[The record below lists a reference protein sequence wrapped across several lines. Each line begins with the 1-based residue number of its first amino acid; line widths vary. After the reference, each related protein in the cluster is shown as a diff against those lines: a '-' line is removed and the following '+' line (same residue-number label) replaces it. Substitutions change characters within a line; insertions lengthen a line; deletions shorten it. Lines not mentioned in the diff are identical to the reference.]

1 MPTIVIRV
9 GTAGWAYEDW
19 KSIVY
24 PSRPSRGFD
33 RLGMMASLFD
43 TNEIN
48 SPFYRIPTP
57 RQTADWSRRVAHNPR
72 FAFTAKLHRGFTHER
87 KAGPAEEKEYLEA
100 LEPLQRDGRLGCVL
114 AQFPVSFHGTAE
126 NRGLLTR
133 ILHRFASLPLAV
145 EFRHESWDTEDVRQ
159 LLAERNA
166 AFVNID
172 QPRLRGNLGPTAH
185 VTSPIAYFR
194 FHGRNAEKWFGPDTS
209 NEERYNYLYAER
221 ELAPWVERIRT
232 AAQRAAGLTAE
243 AAPSPQRL
251 APSLERRSSGGDVW
265 PVGDS
270 AKAGLYAILNN
281 HFRGQAV
288 ANALQL
294 RQMLT
299 GEIRSVPETLRDA
312 YPVLAVITSQA
323 TSPAQRRLF

>member
-1 MPTIVIRV
+1 VSEPRAIAVRV

-24 PSRPSRGFD
+24 PPRPSRGFD

-72 FAFTAKLHRGFTHER
+72 FAFTAKLYRGFTHER
-87 KAGPAEEKEYLEA
+87 NAGSAEEKEYLEA

-114 AQFPVSFHGTAE
+114 AQFPVSFHSTAE

-133 ILHRFASLPLAV
+133 ILHRFGRLPFAV
-145 EFRHESWDTEDVRQ
+145 EFRHESWDTEEVRQ

-172 QPRLRGNLGPTAH
+172 QPRLHGNLRPTDY
-185 VTSPIAYFR
+185 VTSPVAYFR

-209 NEERYNYLYAER
+209 NEERYNYLYSDK
-221 ELAPWVERIRT
+221 ELAPWVERIRG
-232 AAQRAAGLTAE
+232 AAQRAAGSTAE
-243 AAPSPQRL
+243 AASSRRPGPGGNPAKPS
-251 APSLERRSSGGDVW
+251 V
-265 PVGDS
+265 
-270 AKAGLYAILNN
+270 YAILNN

-288 ANALQL
+288 TNALQL
-294 RQMLT
+294 QQMLT

-312 YPVLAVITSQA
+312 YPALAVITRQGP
-323 TSPAQRRLF
+323 SPTQRRLF